1 MPASFKN
8 MLRLIACLLVLPLTA
23 ICQVA
28 PAWVADMGGP
38 NGNAISTIIKVDAQN
53 NMYVTGIFSGTVDFD
68 PSSAGTKNLTAT
80 STGYDGFIAKYN
92 ASGGLVWASSFGG
105 PGTDQPNGLDV
116 DINGNITLTGQFD
129 SQLMDADPGAGVF
142 NLTAAG
148 RDAFIIRLDNN
159 GDFLWAKSIGGT
171 GIENGGKVVSD
182 ASGNLVVA
190 AQFQST
196 INVGGTNIAPK
207 GTKDGLLVKYDAAG
221 NVIWKFSLGD
231 AGGDNSIIG
240 AVIDKNNNITIAGY
254 INGTVDFNPLGSVN
268 NVAGNNSM
276 FIAQYS
282 SSGTFLWVNV
292 ILGTAQGADYNI
304 NMALDAQNN
313 IYMNGVFAAPIN
325 FGSATPLSPKGIQDV
340 FLAKYNQNGFVQF
353 YKDIGNAGS
362 FINNYGIVVSPDNNI
377 YLSGYFTGTIDFDL
391 SAAVANVKDHGR
403 EDMFLVKYDVNS
415 NYKWAFGLGN
425 NSCNNNMA
433 RSVAV
438 DGNND
443 VLLTG
448 SFCSTVNFNES
459 GCASTSSAQSI
470 VRDLFIAKYTAAT
483 AVYDNA
489 IWQPQPN
496 APVCTATTS
505 DPSLIKGSVPV
516 GPGPFTYQWQA
527 SFDNITFSDVNENGP
542 DYDPP
547 LVTKTAYFRRIVAGG
562 SCTAGTASNVITIAI
577 TPVPINTISTPAAV
591 TSFCGPG
598 DPAIISGSPLP
609 GIGYT
614 IQWQQ
619 STDNITFT
627 DIAGVNTIN
636 YDPPP
641 ITVTTY
647 YRRIITAAG
656 CAALPLSNVVTIN
669 IHRAITINN
678 NSIAQPVPATFCSAS
693 ADPSVINGSTPTGGT
708 GNFTYQWQMST
719 DNITFTD
726 ISGAAALSI
735 NYDPSVITTTT
746 YYRRGVLSFCSAP
759 LYSNVV
765 TITVTPAVG
774 NNTLTAPTAT
784 SFCGPAFGGDITGT
798 SAGGAGFSYQW
809 QQSTDNVNFTDIAGA
824 NRLTYNTGLVSTTT
838 YYRRLVT
845 GGSCGTPSPSNVVAI
860 TISTGA
866 LAKVSAGSTICAGN
880 SVTLTASGGTKYTWT
895 PAAGLSATNVAA
907 PTATPLVTTTY
918 KVIVS
923 TGNCSDS
930 AKVIIIVIPK
940 PIVDAGEDKIILKG
954 DKIQLAGKVTGN
966 NVQYSWSPTTY
977 LDDPAILTPTATPTE
992 DITYTLTATTD
1003 QNCAIETDKVTI
1015 KVYEK
1020 IVVPNT
1026 FTPNGDGT
1034 NDTWNIAA
1042 MTAYTGSV
1050 VTVYN
1055 REGLAI
1061 FKSTGYTK
1069 SWDGTFKGKLLPFG
1083 TYYYV
1088 IDLKNGTKP
1097 LSGWLTIVK

>member
-1 MPASFKN
+1 MPASFKS
-8 MLRLIACLLVLPLTA
+8 MLRLTACLLVLPLTG
-23 ICQVA
+23 ICQVI

-38 NGNAISTIIKVDAQN
+38 GNAISTVIKADAQN

-92 ASGGLVWASSFGG
+92 AGGGLVWVSSFGG
-105 PGTDQPNGLDV
+105 QGTDQPNGLDV
-116 DINGNITLTGQFD
+116 DINGQITVTGQFD
-129 SQLMDADPGAGVF
+129 SQPMDADPGTGVF

-148 RDAFIIRLDNN
+148 RDAFIIHLN
-159 GDFLWAKSIGGT
+159 GSGNFLWAKSIGGT
-171 GIENGGKVVSD
+171 GAETGGKVVSD
-182 ASGNLVVA
+182 ASGNLVMT

-196 INVGGTNIAPK
+196 INIGGTNIAPK

-231 AGGDNSIIG
+231 ENDNSIIG
-240 AVIDKNNNITIAGY
+240 AVIDKNDNITITGY
-254 INGTVDFNPLGSVN
+254 LNGTVNFNPLGSVD
-268 NVAGNNSM
+268 NVSGNNSI

-282 SSGTFLWVNV
+282 SLGILRWKTV
-292 ILGTAQGADYNI
+292 ILGTAQGADYNM
-304 NMALDAQNN
+304 NLALDAQNN
-313 IYMNGVFAAPIN
+313 IYMTGVFASSIN
-325 FGSATPLSPKGIQDV
+325 FGSATGMSPKGTQDV
-340 FLAKYNQNGFVQF
+340 FLAKYNQSGTVQF
-353 YKDIGNAGS
+353 YKSIGNAGS
-362 FINNYGIVVSPDNNI
+362 FIHSYGIVVSPDNNI

-403 EDMFLVKYDVNS
+403 EDMFLVKYDVS
-415 NYKWAFGLGN
+415 GNYKWAFGLGN
-425 NSCNNNMA
+425 TSCNNNMA

-448 SFCSTVNFNES
+448 SFCSTVDFNES
-459 GCASTSSAQSI
+459 GCASTSSAQSL
-470 VRDLFIAKYTAAT
+470 VRDLFIAKYTAGT
-483 AVYDNA
+483 TVFDNT
-489 IWQPQPN
+489 IWQPAPDL
-496 APVCTATTS
+496 PVCTGTS
-505 DPSLIKGSVPV
+505 ADASPIKGSVPA
-516 GPGPFTYQWQA
+516 GPGPFTYQWQV
-527 SFDNITFSDVNENGP
+527 SFDNSVFTNVNETGP
-542 DYDPP
+542 DYDPAF
-547 LVTKTAYFRRIVAGG
+547 LITKTTYFRRIASGG
-562 SCTAGTASNVITIAI
+562 SCSAGTASNVITIAF
-577 TPVPINTISTPAAV
+577 TPAPVNTIVTPAAV

-598 DPAIISGSPLP
+598 DPALISGTSMP
-609 GIGYT
+609 GSGYD
-614 IQWQQ
+614 IQWQL
-619 STDNITFT
+619 STDNINFT
-627 DIAGVNTIN
+627 DIGGVNTVS
-636 YDPPP
+636 YDPPQ
-641 ITVTTY
+641 ITETTY
-647 YRRIITAAG
+647 YRRIITAPG
-656 CAALPLSNVVTIN
+656 CATLPPSNVVTIN
-669 IHRAITINN
+669 IHRAIAIND
-678 NSIAQPVPATFCSAS
+678 NSITQPLPAIFCSAS

-708 GNFTYQWQMST
+708 GNFTYQWQLST
-719 DNITFTD
+719 DNINFTD
-726 ISGAAALSI
+726 IQGAAGGAI
-735 NYDPSVITTTT
+735 NYDPPPITATT

-765 TITVTPAVG
+765 SIIVTPAVG
-774 NNTLTAPTAT
+774 NNTLTAPAAT

-798 SAGGAGFSYQW
+798 STGGAGFSYQW
-809 QQSTDNVNFTDIAGA
+809 QQSTDNVTFTDITGA
-824 NRLTYNTGLVSTTT
+824 NGLTYNTGLVSTTT
-838 YYRRLVT
+838 YYRRLVA
-845 GGSCGTPSPSNVVAI
+845 GGSCGTPSPSNVVTI

-866 LAKVSAGSTICAGN
+866 LAKVSAGATICAGS
-880 SVTLTASGGTKYTWT
+880 SVALTASGGTKYAWT
-895 PAAGLSATNVAA
+895 PAAGLSATNIAT

-930 AKVIIIVIPK
+930 AKVTIIVIPK

-954 DKIQLAGKVTGN
+954 DKIKLAGKVTGN

-977 LDDPAILTPTATPTE
+977 LDDPTTLNPTATPTE
-992 DITYTLTATTD
+992 DITYTFTATTD

-1015 KVYEK
+1015 RVYEK
-1020 IVVPNT
+1020 VVVPNT

-1042 MTAYTGSV
+1042 MTAYAGSV

-1055 REGLAI
+1055 REGLPV

-1069 SWDGTFKGKLLPFG
+1069 AWDGTFKGKLLPFG

>member
-8 MLRLIACLLVLPLTA
+8 ILHLIACLLVLPLTG

-28 PAWVADMGGP
+28 PAWVADMGGT
-38 NGNAISTIIKVDAQN
+38 GNAISTMIKVDAQN
-53 NMYVTGIFSGTVDFD
+53 NMYVTGIYAGMVDFD
-68 PSSAGTKNLTAT
+68 PSSIATKNLTAT
-80 STGYDGFIAKYN
+80 GTGYDGFIAKYN
-92 ASGGLVWASSFGG
+92 ANGDLLWASSFGG
-105 PGTDQPNGLDV
+105 VGTDQPNGLDI
-116 DINGNITLTGQFD
+116 DINGQITVTGQFD
-129 SQLMDADPGAGVF
+129 SQPMIVPGIA
-142 NLTAAG
+142 NLTAVG
-148 RDAFIIRLDNN
+148 RDAFIIHLDGSGN
-159 GDFLWAKSIGGT
+159 FLWAKSISGT
-171 GIENGGKVVSD
+171 GTETGGKVVSD
-182 ASGNLVVA
+182 ASGNLVVTV
-190 AQFQST
+190 QFQST
-196 INVGGTNIAPK
+196 INVGGTNITPK

-221 NVIWKFSLGD
+221 NVIWKFSFGD
-231 AGGDNSIIG
+231 AGGDNSITG

-254 INGTVDFNPLGSVN
+254 INGTVDFNPLGSVD
-268 NVAGNNSM
+268 NVSGNNSM

-282 SSGTFLWVNV
+282 SSGILRWKTV

-313 IYMNGVFAAPIN
+313 IYMTGVFAAPIN
-325 FGSATPLSPKGIQDV
+325 FGSATALSPKGTQDV
-340 FLAKYNQNGFVQF
+340 FLAKYNGQNGGVQF
-353 YKDIGNAGS
+353 YKGIGSTGS
-362 FINNYGIVVSPDNNI
+362 FIHSYGIVVSPDNNL

-391 SAAVANVKDHGR
+391 SIGVANVKDHGKG
-403 EDMFLVKYDVNS
+403 DMFLAKYDVS
-415 NYKWAFGLGN
+415 GSYKWAFGVGN
-425 NSCNNNMA
+425 NSCSNNQA

-470 VRDLFIAKYTAAT
+470 VRDLFIAKYTTTT
-483 AVYDNA
+483 AVFDNT
-489 IWQPQPN
+489 ISQPTPDL
-496 APVCTATTS
+496 PVCTGTS
-505 DPSLIKGSVPV
+505 ADASQIKGSVPA
-516 GPGPFTYQWQA
+516 GPGPYTYQWQV
-527 SFDNITFSDVNENGP
+527 SFDNSLFTNVNETGP
-542 DYDPP
+542 DYDPAF
-547 LVTKTAYFRRIVAGG
+547 LITKTTYFRRIVAGG
-562 SCTAGTASNVITIAI
+562 SCSAGSASNVITIAF
-577 TPVPINTISTPAAV
+577 TPAPVNTIATPAAV

-598 DPAIISGSPLP
+598 DPALISGSSLP
-609 GIGYT
+609 GSGYN
-614 IQWQQ
+614 IQWQL

-627 DIAGVNTIN
+627 DIADVNTVN

-647 YRRIITAAG
+647 YRRIITAPG
-656 CAALPLSNVVTIN
+656 CAALPPSNLVTIS
-669 IHRAITINN
+669 IHRAITIND
-678 NSIAQPVPATFCSAS
+678 NSVTQPLPATFCSAS
-693 ADPSVINGSTPTGGT
+693 ADPSVIKGSTPTGGT
-708 GNFTYQWQMST
+708 GNFTYQWQIST
-719 DNITFTD
+719 DNINFTD
-726 ISGAAALSI
+726 IPGAAATLI
-735 NYDPSVITTTT
+735 DYDPPVITTTT

-765 TITVTPAVG
+765 SITVTPAVG
-774 NNTLTAPTAT
+774 NNTLTAPAAT

-798 SAGGAGFSYQW
+798 SAGGAGYSYQW
-809 QQSTDNVNFTDIAGA
+809 QQSTDNVNFTDITAA
-824 NRLTYNTGLVSTTT
+824 NGLTYNTGLVSTTT

-845 GGSCGTPSPSNVVAI
+845 GGSCGTPSPSNVVTI

-880 SVTLTASGGTKYTWT
+880 SITLTASGGTKYTWT
-895 PAAGLSATNVAA
+895 PAAGLSATSIAA

-918 KVIVS
+918 KVVVS

-930 AKVIIIVIPK
+930 ARVTIIVIPK
-940 PIVDAGEDKIILKG
+940 PIVEAGEDKIILKG
-954 DKIQLAGKVTGN
+954 DKIKLAGKVTGN

-977 LDDPAILTPTATPTE
+977 LDGPTILNPTATPTE

-1003 QNCAIETDKVTI
+1003 QSCSVETDKVTI

-1020 IVVPNT
+1020 VVVPNT

-1055 REGLAI
+1055 RAGLPI

-1069 SWDGTFKGKLLPFG
+1069 AWDGTFKGKLLPFG